1 MLPYQ
6 FTSFLFR
13 SLLTD
18 RNFFCVL
25 CYGCTLISC
34 ITNSTVLWGVTEYV
48 LYLWPFLLLVDYL
61 YICILSFDHEIA
73 RTDRVCGCELCILG
87 IFLYLLF
94 VSVVGSGVCVPQTH
108 SLPSQLLNS
117 VVITSCCFDL
127 TVGCS

>member
-1 MLPYQ
+1 MGCDGICII
-6 FTSFLFR
+6 FVAIFVVGG
-13 SLLTD
+13 LL
-18 RNFFCVL
+18 
-25 CYGCTLISC
+25 I
-34 ITNSTVLWGVTEYV
+34 
-48 LYLWPFLLLVDYL
+48 